1 MGAFAMRFTN
11 GYWKIKDNITAEYAT
26 EYYDHRM
33 ENGRLTLYAPFRHV
47 AGRGNTLDQGQL
59 TVTLS
64 APMEGVVR
72 VDVVNHRGRRH
83 RGPDFVLAE
92 PGAFVPA
99 LREEG
104 DFLYYEAGAVTAR
117 IDRRENRW
125 GIVFLDSATGR
136 PMTDTG
142 FRNMAHMIDRETGR
156 VYMTDQLSVGIGG
169 YVYGLGERFGP
180 FVKNG
185 QTVEIWN
192 EDGGTLSEQAYKNI
206 PFYLTNKGYGVL
218 VNHPGDVS
226 FEITNENVE
235 RVRFTAQGEELSYF
249 VIAGPSP
256 AKILER
262 YTALTGRPALPPAW
276 SFGLWLSTSFTTDY
290 GEETTSSFIQGMA
303 DRDIPLSVFHFDCFW
318 MKGFQWCDF
327 EWDKDSFPDPE
338 GMLKRYHDRGLKI
351 CVWINPYIAQKSKL
365 FDEGM
370 EKGYLVKTKDGDVW
384 QTDWWQAGMGLID
397 FTNPEA
403 VDWYQG
409 KLKALLDM
417 GVDCFKTD
425 FGERIPVRDIAYF
438 DGSDPVKMH
447 NFYAYLYNKAVFDL
461 LVRERG
467 EGEAC
472 VFARSAAAGGQCFPV
487 HWGGDCAATYESM
500 AESLRGGLSLAL
512 CGFGFWSHDIS
523 GFEATATP
531 DLYKRWAQFG
541 LLSTHSRLHGSQSYR
556 VPWNFD
562 EEASRVVSR
571 FTKLKCRLMP
581 YLFAMAVKAHETGLP
596 MMRPMVLAFPEDR
609 ACHTLDAQYML
620 GDHLL
625 VAPIF
630 NDRGECEYYLPK
642 GSWTNILTGES
653 LEGGGFVTGTFDY
666 FSLPLLA
673 GDNAV
678 IPMGNTDDRPDYDY
692 GDGVTFALYH
702 IAEGAE
708 IDTPVY
714 SQKGELLFTAH
725 TARRGNRITVT
736 ADGGKGN
743 WLVECEGQ
751 TVKAEGNRAV
761 VEL

>member
-1 MGAFAMRFTN
+1 MRFTN
-11 GYWKIKDNITAEYAT
+11 GYWKIKDNIIAEYAT
-26 EYYDHRM
+26 EYYGHRM
-33 ENGRLTLYAPFRHV
+33 EGGRLTLYAPFRHV

-59 TVTLS
+59 TVILS

-72 VDVVNHRGRRH
+72 VDVVNHRGKRH
-83 RGPDFVLAE
+83 RGPDFALAQ
-92 PGAFVPA
+92 PGGFVPA
-99 LREEG
+99 LREEE

-117 IDRRENRW
+117 VDRRANHW
-125 GIVFLDSATGR
+125 GIAFLDSATGR

-142 FRNMAHMIDRETGR
+142 FRNMAHMIDRETGKA
-156 VYMTDQLSVGIGG
+156 YMTEQLSVGIGG

-218 VNHPGDVS
+218 VNNPGDVS

-249 VIAGPSP
+249 VIGGPSP
-256 AKILER
+256 DKILER
-262 YTALTGRPALPPAW
+262 YTALSGRPALPPAW

-303 DRDIPLSVFHFDCFW
+303 DRDIPLRVFHFDCFW

-327 EWDKDSFPDPE
+327 EWDKDAFPDPE

-351 CVWINPYIAQKSKL
+351 CVWINPYIAQKSRL

-370 EKGYLVKTKDGDVW
+370 EKGYLLKTRDGDVW
-384 QTDWWQAGMGLID
+384 QTDWWQAGMGLVD

-403 VDWYQG
+403 TRWYQG

-425 FGERIPVRDIAYF
+425 FGERIPVREVAYF

-461 LVRERG
+461 LVEERG

-472 VFARSAAAGGQCFPV
+472 LFARSAAAGGQAFPV

-541 LLSTHSRLHGSQSYR
+541 LLSTHSRLHGSQTYR

-562 EEASRVVSR
+562 EEASLVVSR

-581 YLFAMAVKAHETGLP
+581 YLFAMAVKAHKTGLP
-596 MMRPMVLAFPEDR
+596 MMRPMVLSFPEDR
-609 ACHTLDAQYML
+609 ACHPLDAQYML

-642 GSWTNILTGES
+642 GSWTNLLTGET
-653 LEGGGFVTGTFDY
+653 LEGGRFVTGVFDY

-673 GDNAV
+673 GPDAV
-678 IPMGNTDDRPDYDY
+678 IPMGNIDSRPDYDY
-692 GDGVTFALYH
+692 GDGITFALYH
-702 IAEGAE
+702 IGDGAE

-714 SQKGELLFTAH
+714 SQAGELLFTAH
-725 TARRGNRITVT
+725 TSRQGNVITVT

-743 WLVECEGQ
+743 WTVQCEGQ
-751 TVKAEGNRAV
+751 VVKAEGNRAL
-761 VEL
+761 VEV